1 MGIAAALTG
10 AFMFAEVAGGIAA
23 GSLALI
29 ADAGH
34 MLTDFA
40 SLSLAWFGFRLSRRP
55 ADWRR
60 TYGFDR
66 FQVLVAFTNGLA
78 LFAIAAWIVYEA
90 IERLMTTP
98 QVSGGIMVVV
108 ATLGLFVNIAAFW
121 LLQGADRDNLN
132 IRGAA
137 VHVLGDLLGSVAALA
152 AGAVILLTG
161 WTPID
166 PLLSIVV
173 ALIIVRSGWQVTADA
188 AHILLEGA
196 PSELDTRAIG
206 PDLVANVTGV
216 TEVHHVHVWSITQ
229 SRRMVTL
236 HACIGET
243 GNSDAIVKSIKARLK
258 ERFGLDHATVEIERG
273 VCADFRLKDQGNER
287 NATHLGR
294 GLVGGFPLGRAG
306 HPCRQARVVR
316 YRPRRDGGSGRRVR
330 LGQDGDGAVDPQAS
344 PLPFRLAPF
353 GQDPVQRREPAV
365 AAAGRRCARSG
376 ATRSP

>member
-1 MGIAAALTG
+1 MGLAAALTG

-55 ADWRR
+55 ADWKR

-90 IERLMTTP
+90 IERLMITP
-98 QVSGGIMVVV
+98 EVSGSIMVVV
-108 ATLGLFVNIAAFW
+108 AIVGLLVNIAAFW
-121 LLQGADRDNLN
+121 LLRGADRDTLN

-137 VHVLGDLLGSVAALA
+137 IHVLGDLLGSVAALA

-166 PLLSIVV
+166 PLLSVLV
-173 ALIIVRSGWQVTADA
+173 ALIIVKSGWQVVAEA
-188 AHILLEGA
+188 GHILLEGA
-196 PSELDTRAIG
+196 PGELDTRAIP
-206 PDLVANVTGV
+206 PDLIANVAGV
-216 TEVHHVHVWSITQ
+216 TGVHHVHVWSITQ
-229 SRRMVTL
+229 ARRMVTL

-243 GNSDAIVKSIKARLK
+243 DDSDAIVKNIKARLK
-258 ERFGLDHATVEIERG
+258 EHFGLDHATVEIERG
-273 VCADFRLKDQGNER
+273 VCADVED
-287 NATHLGR
+287 
-294 GLVGGFPLGRAG
+294 
-306 HPCRQARVVR
+306 
-316 YRPRRDGGSGRRVR
+316 
-330 LGQDGDGAVDPQAS
+330 
-344 PLPFRLAPF
+344 
-353 GQDPVQRREPAV
+353 
-365 AAAGRRCARSG
+365 
-376 ATRSP
+376 